1 MASPGSTCDNL
12 RLEQPVDFYISE
24 HAASPTPVRAGQEL
38 WIEVTVPP
46 KGPPRPMQLALK
58 ENGNWRPLAFQ

>member
-12 RLEQPVDFYISE
+12 RLEQRWIFIFQNTRQP
-24 HAASPTPVRAGQEL
+24 HAVRAGQEL